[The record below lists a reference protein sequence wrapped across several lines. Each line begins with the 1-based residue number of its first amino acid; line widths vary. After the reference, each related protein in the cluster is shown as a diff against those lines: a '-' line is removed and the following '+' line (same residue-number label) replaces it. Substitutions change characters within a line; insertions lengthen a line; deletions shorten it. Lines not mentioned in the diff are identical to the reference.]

1 MTRLSRFFLLIII
14 AFAVVQ
20 SRCGKDMN
28 SADGKISGAGGS
40 LARFAIVGN
49 YLYIV
54 SHSDLDVFDMSDPT
68 KPVLKKTVPV
78 GFLVETI
85 FPFNDKL
92 FMGGEFG
99 MYIFSLSQPD
109 NPVKEGEV
117 QHLRSC
123 DPVVSND
130 SLAYVTLSVQTRC
143 GGGINALHV
152 YDVRNI
158 RNPVLLYQQEM
169 KSPGG
174 LATRQN
180 ALYVCQAENGLAIFD
195 LKNPMKPN
203 LIKEFTDEAYYDV
216 IPYGNLLIAYIND
229 GISFFDVTDPLK
241 PLLLSQVKG

>member
-1 MTRLSRFFLLIII
+1 MPRLSRFFLLIII
-14 AFAVVQ
+14 AFAVLQ
-20 SRCGKDMN
+20 SRCGKEMN

-40 LARFAIVGN
+40 LARFAIIGS

-54 SHSDLDVFDMSDPT
+54 SQSDLDVFDMSDPT

-78 GFLVETI
+78 GFMVETI

-99 MYIFSLSQPD
+99 MYIFSLEQPD
-109 NPVKEGEV
+109 NPRKEGSV

-123 DPVVSND
+123 DPVVAND
-130 SLAYVTLSVQTRC
+130 SLAYVTLTRQSRC

-152 YDVRNI
+152 YAVKNI
-158 RNPVLLYQQEM
+158 MNPVLLYEQEM

-174 LATRQN
+174 LATKQN

-195 LKNPMKPN
+195 LKNPKRPAMIQELK
-203 LIKEFTDEAYYDV
+203 DEAYYDV
-216 IPYGNLLIAYIND
+216 IPYGNLLIAYIKD

-241 PLLLSQVKG
+241 PVLLSQMKG